1 MVWSESWHKQR
12 GAVVKRCRFECS
24 AQDDLADGVGR
35 CERGGGECERGR
47 ARVAIE
53 YSALHRLCSYLNRI
67 KT

>member
-1 MVWSESWHKQR
+1 MNGREREGKRR
-12 GAVVKRCRFECS
+12 GGKRVRKR
-24 AQDDLADGVGR
+24 DVGR
-35 CERGGGECERGR
+35 VCRGSIEEPVAGRMRAGR